1 MSPLKL
7 LVASEYF
14 WPDEASTG
22 RLLGELVGRMKEEHP
37 DWQIDVFTSHRLY
50 RTTSPKPLLREES
63 WKGIRIHRLRS
74 LRSGKD
80 SVWRRAVSDVVFSFK
95 VWLRTARKS
104 SSVILAVTN
113 PPLLPLMLVLFPK
126 RHSVP
131 VLYLIHDLYP
141 DVPIALGLWKPSSI
155 FARVLRAA
163 QRLAL
168 HRAALVIVL
177 GETMRDHLVRAYGVN
192 PERIGVIPNW
202 ATVEARGPGNERGGK
217 EPFYVVYSGNI
228 GQLHD
233 FDTVLHAAELLR
245 DRPVIQFRIV
255 GDGPKADWLRS
266 EVSRRGLHNVSINS
280 FLPDAQFAELLQR
293 SSLGVITFEP
303 GMECLGVPSKTYNLL
318 AFGIPLIA
326 VTGPESEVARI
337 IRDHGVGYC
346 VSHGDAASFAKSV
359 LRAYENQEEWKAMSE
374 KARRYAE
381 QFGGLDRAV
390 RQYADA
396 IMRVAATLG
405 AEGGRRRFR
414 CHRDRQGRYQM
425 F

>member
-22 RLLGELVGRMKEEHP
+22 RLLGQLIGRLKEEHP
-37 DWQIDVFTSHRLY
+37 EWQIDVFTSHRLY
-50 RTTSPKPLLREES
+50 RTTSPRSLLREES

-80 SVWRRAVSDVVFSFK
+80 PFWRRAVSDVVFSFR
-95 VWLRTARKS
+95 VWFRTACKTAG
-104 SSVILAVTN
+104 VILAVTN
-113 PPLLPLMLVLFPK
+113 PPLMPLMLLLLPK
-126 RHSVP
+126 RRPMP

-141 DVPIALGLWKPSSI
+141 DVPIALGLWKPSSV

-168 HRAALVIVL
+168 HRAALIIVL
-177 GETMRDHLVRAYGVN
+177 GETMRDHLVRVYGVN
-192 PERIGVIPNW
+192 PDRIAVIPNW
-202 ATVEARGPGNERGGK
+202 ATVEARGSEDGRGAK

-233 FDTVLHAAELLR
+233 FDTILDAAELVR
-245 DRPVIQFRIV
+245 DRPAIQFRIV
-255 GDGPKADWLRS
+255 GDGPKADWLRG
-266 EVSRRGLHNVSINS
+266 EISRRGLRNVSINP
-280 FLPDAQFAELLQR
+280 FLPDTEFAELLQR

-303 GMECLGVPSKTYNLL
+303 GMESLGVPSKTYNLL
-318 AFGIPLIA
+318 AFGVPLIA

-337 IRDHGVGYC
+337 IREHGVGYC

-359 LRAYENQEEWKAMSE
+359 LRAHENQEEWKAMSE
-374 KARRYAE
+374 RARRYAKE
-381 QFGGLDRAV
+381 FARLDRAV
-390 RQYADA
+390 RLYAHA
-396 IMRVAATLG
+396 IMRVAAMVG
-405 AEGGRRRFR
+405 AVGGPAT
-414 CHRDRQGRYQM
+414 RDPLR
-425 F
+425 